1 MKDDFLFVYVK
12 GDEVKAMTLDD
23 SPEQHESVR
32 EDGYNLTATISSR
45 HFLKELISKPKE
57 EQIEMIEGLRHE

>member
-12 GDEVKAMTLDD
+12 DNQVKAMTLDD
-23 SPEQHESVR
+23 SPEEHESVR
-32 EDGYNLTATISSR
+32 EDGYTLTATISSR

-57 EQIEMIEGLRHE
+57 EQIKMIEGLRYE